1 MSIKEK
7 IIELM
12 SQKDYKP
19 MLKEELLVK
28 FDIPIEFKKEFFKVL
43 KDLEKE
49 GTIIKSANERYGK
62 IDTDYLVVG
71 KLQGHERGFGFVI
84 PEEKENPDVYI
95 SAEAM
100 NGAMHGDKV
109 VANVI
114 KRSEG
119 GKRQEGEIIRILER
133 KNQFIV
139 GTFEDNKNFGF
150 LIPDNQKI
158 FHDVFIPKGHTN
170 GAKNGQKIVVEI
182 TQWPERRRNPEGK
195 VSEILGYPDE
205 TGTDVLSIIRQFDLP
220 EEFPE
225 KVIRFAQNIEDRI
238 SEDDIK
244 ERKDLRRVKT
254 FTIDGA
260 DAKDLDDAISIEKL
274 ENGNY
279 SLGVHIADVSHY
291 VREGTPLDK
300 ESYRRGNSVYL
311 VDRVIPMLP
320 KELSNGICSLNPNV
334 DRLCLSVIMEIDK
347 IGKVVS
353 HEIVETVINSDKRL
367 IYEDVSNYLEDDDE
381 EAREKLDGILEEINL
396 MEELMHILKSQ
407 RENRGSIDFNFPE
420 TQIILDERGKPV
432 DIKKA
437 DRRIANRMIEEFM
450 LVTNETVAEQFFWAE
465 VPFLYRIHEQ
475 PSEERMATF
484 SKFIYNLGY
493 KLKGKEIHPK
503 DLQILTEEIEGKKEE
518 LVISTMMLRSLKK
531 AKYSMDQDIHFGLA
545 AKYYSHFTAPI
556 RRYPDLVIHRIIKD
570 FIKGKMNSHKQEL
583 LKANLPEIAEH
594 TSYTERLAEEA
605 EREVQDL
612 KMTQYMSERIG
623 EEYEGIISSLTNFG
637 MFVQLENTIEGLVPF
652 SQMLDDYY
660 QFDEENLKIVGER
673 TKKEYNLGDKVKIEV
688 VGADIVRRNID
699 FQLIV

>member
-7 IIELM
+7 IIEFM

-49 GTIIKSANERYGK
+49 GTIIKSSNERYGK

-114 KRSEG
+114 KRSQE

-195 VSEILGYPDE
+195 VSEVLGYPNE

-225 KVIRFAQNIEDRI
+225 KVSRFAQNVEDRI
-238 SEDDIK
+238 SQEEIID
-244 ERKDLRRVKT
+244 RKDLRNLKT

-274 ENGNY
+274 ENGNF

-334 DRLCLSVIMEIDK
+334 DRLCLSVIMEIEK
-347 IGKVVS
+347 SGKVVA
-353 HEIVETVINSDKRL
+353 HEIQETVINSDKRL
-367 IYEDVSNYLEDDDE
+367 IYDDVSNYLEDNDE

-396 MEELMHILKSQ
+396 MEDLMHLLRSQ
-407 RENRGSIDFNFPE
+407 REARGSIDFNFPE
-420 TQIILDERGKPV
+420 TQIILDERGKPI

-450 LVTNETVAEQFFWAE
+450 LITNETVAEQFFWAE
-465 VPFLYRIHEQ
+465 IPFLYRIHEQ

-570 FIKGKMNSHKQEL
+570 FIKGEMSTHKQEI

-699 FQLIV
+699 FQLVV

>member
-139 GTFEDNKNFGF
+139 GTFEDNQNFGF

-195 VSEILGYPDE
+195 VAEILGYPDE

-244 ERKDLRRVKT
+244 DRKDLRRVKT

-347 IGKVVS
+347 SGKVLS

-367 IYEDVSNYLEDDDE
+367 IYEDVSNYLEDNDE

-420 TQIILDERGKPV
+420 TQIILDERGKPI

-450 LVTNETVAEQFFWAE
+450 LITNETVAEQFFWAE
-465 VPFLYRIHEQ
+465 IPFLYRIHEQ

-503 DLQILTEEIEGKKEE
+503 DLQMLTEEIEGKKEE

-570 FIKGKMNSHKQEL
+570 FIKGEMSTHKQEI

-699 FQLIV
+699 FQLVV